1 MVDESACD
9 VASQGW
15 QALELARD
23 DWMQSGND
31 SG

>member
-1 MVDESACD
+1 VIDESARD
-9 VASQGW
+9 IASQGW

-23 DWMQSGND
+23 DWMQSGKD